1 MESENKN
8 LYLMTGDKSDLI
20 SISTET
26 INDLFSCYG
35 DNIKSDSITAKIFIQ
50 NKLNGVFEVSETQK
64 MNGAIQDSHYICSKT
79 LQINNWKS
87 KNENDGFRDVC
98 SIKIFFQAE
107 KTNGE
112 KLSFEIMVRKN
123 KHEDIIIEKLN
134 PETNEFDLVKSKV
147 ALGGF
152 GNGIVYVITDIINNL
167 NYKSRRYST
176 FLYKYKDYLDEKHS
190 IQNDI
195 LVQNSDIDTRHR
207 VQYNGSDV
215 YRCDLIRRSAMNSVA
230 TQDRADIRNI
240 VTQNSDIDTISRNRY
255 NRANRSQY
263 DLIRR
268 RAMNSVA
275 TQGSADIRNIV
286 TQNSGIDTRH
296 RVQYNGSDV
305 YRYDLIRRR
314 AMNSVATQGSADIR
328 NKKSSGEILDLISN
342 HIGKI
347 IIFLLSLV
355 ILGIVWYLN
364 LVSLQIGLTALAVC
378 LALFVGIAI
387 WDQKKKRLPKPKKIW
402 TGFCSYLGFACC
414 KQKEGGRVPLREM
427 DRNKN
432 RF

>member
-1 MESENKN
+1 MVIVESENKN
-8 LYLMTGDKSDLI
+8 LYLMTRDKSDLI

-26 INDLFSCYG
+26 INNLFSCYE
-35 DNIKSDSITAKIFIQ
+35 DNIKSDSITAQIFVKSKPDGDFEESDMQKIDD
-50 NKLNGVFEVSETQK
+50 EV
-64 MNGAIQDSHYICSKT
+64 QDCFKYSKS
-79 LQINNWKS
+79 LKINNWKS
-87 KNENDGFRDVC
+87 ENENDGFKDIY
-98 SIKIFFQAE
+98 SIKILFQAE

-167 NYKSRRYST
+167 NYNSRRYST
-176 FLYKYKDYLDEKHS
+176 FLDEYKNYLDEKNVR
-190 IQNDI
+190 QNDI
-195 LVQNSDIDTRHR
+195 LV
-207 VQYNGSDV
+207 
-215 YRCDLIRRSAMNSVA
+215 
-230 TQDRADIRNI
+230 
-240 VTQNSDIDTISRNRY
+240 
-255 NRANRSQY
+255 
-263 DLIRR
+263 
-268 RAMNSVA
+268 
-275 TQGSADIRNIV
+275 
-286 TQNSGIDTRH
+286 QNSGIDTRH

-305 YRYDLIRRR
+305 YRYDLIRRS
-314 AMNSVATQGSADIR
+314 AMNSVATQDSAYIR
-328 NKKSSGEILDLISN
+328 NKESSGEILDLISN

-414 KQKEGGRVPLREM
+414 KQKEGGRVPSREM

>member
-1 MESENKN
+1 
-8 LYLMTGDKSDLI
+8 MTGDKSDLI

-230 TQDRADIRNI
+230 TQDRADIRN
-240 VTQNSDIDTISRNRY
+240 
-255 NRANRSQY
+255 
-263 DLIRR
+263 
-268 RAMNSVA
+268 
-275 TQGSADIRNIV
+275 
-286 TQNSGIDTRH
+286 
-296 RVQYNGSDV
+296 
-305 YRYDLIRRR
+305 
-314 AMNSVATQGSADIR
+314 
-328 NKKSSGEILDLISN
+328 KKSSGEILDLISN

>member
-35 DNIKSDSITAKIFIQ
+35 DNIKWDFITAKISIQ

-64 MNGAIQDSHYICSKT
+64 MNGAIQDSHYICSET
-79 LQINNWKS
+79 LQINNWKG

-98 SIKIFFQAE
+98 SIKILFQAE

-112 KLSFEIMVRKN
+112 KLSFEIRVRKN

-134 PETNEFDLVKSKV
+134 HETGALELVQSKV

-152 GNGIVYVITDIINNL
+152 GNGIVYVITDIDSNL
-167 NYKSRRYST
+167 SYKSWISS
-176 FLYKYKDYLDEKHS
+176 LVCDGDGNYLNEKHS
-190 IQNDI
+190 VQNDI
-195 LVQNSDIDTRHR
+195 VIENSDIGQISRDRYNR
-207 VQYNGSDV
+207 ADRSQY
-215 YRCDLIRRSAMNSVA
+215 DLIRRSAMNSVA
-230 TQDRADIRNI
+230 
-240 VTQNSDIDTISRNRY
+240 
-255 NRANRSQY
+255 
-263 DLIRR
+263 
-268 RAMNSVA
+268 
-275 TQGSADIRNIV
+275 
-286 TQNSGIDTRH
+286 
-296 RVQYNGSDV
+296 
-305 YRYDLIRRR
+305 
-314 AMNSVATQGSADIR
+314 DIR
-328 NKKSSGEILDLISN
+328 NKESSGEILDLISN

-402 TGFCSYLGFACC
+402 TGFCSYLGFVCC
-414 KQKEGGRVPLREM
+414 KQKEEDRVPSRER
-427 DRNKN
+427 DKN

>member
-8 LYLMTGDKSDLI
+8 LYLMTGDESDLI
-20 SISTET
+20 SISTKT

-35 DNIKSDSITAKIFIQ
+35 DNIKSDSITAKISIQ
-50 NKLNGVFEVSETQK
+50 NKLNGDFEESETQK
-64 MNGAIQDSHYICSKT
+64 MNGAIQDSHYICSKA
-79 LQINNWKS
+79 LQINNWKG

-98 SIKIFFQAE
+98 SIKILFQAE

-112 KLSFEIMVRKN
+112 KLSFEIRVRKN

-134 PETNEFDLVKSKV
+134 HETGALELVQSKV

-152 GNGIVYVITDIINNL
+152 GNGIVYVITDIGSNL
-167 NYKSRRYST
+167 SYKSWISS
-176 FLYKYKDYLDEKHS
+176 LVCDENGNYLNEKHS
-190 IQNDI
+190 VQNDI
-195 LVQNSDIDTRHR
+195 VIQNSDIDPISRNR
-207 VQYNGSDV
+207 YNRADRSQY
-215 YRCDLIRRSAMNSVA
+215 DLIRRSAMNSVA

-240 VTQNSDIDTISRNRY
+240 VTQNS
-255 NRANRSQY
+255 
-263 DLIRR
+263 
-268 RAMNSVA
+268 
-275 TQGSADIRNIV
+275 
-286 TQNSGIDTRH
+286 GINTRH

-305 YRYDLIRRR
+305 YRYDLIRRST
-314 AMNSVATQGSADIR
+314 MNSVATQDRADIR

-378 LALFVGIAI
+378 LALFVRIAI

-414 KQKEGGRVPLREM
+414 QQKEGGRVPLKER

>member
-26 INDLFSCYG
+26 INNLFSCYG
-35 DNIKSDSITAKIFIQ
+35 DNIKWDFITAKISIQ

-64 MNGAIQDSHYICSKT
+64 MNGAIQDSHYICSET
-79 LQINNWKS
+79 LQINNWKG

-98 SIKIFFQAE
+98 SIKILFQAE

-112 KLSFEIMVRKN
+112 KLSFEIRVRKN

-134 PETNEFDLVKSKV
+134 HETGALELVQSKV

-152 GNGIVYVITDIINNL
+152 GNGIVYVITDIGSNL
-167 NYKSRRYST
+167 SYKSWISS
-176 FLYKYKDYLDEKHS
+176 LVCDGDGNYLNEKHS
-190 IQNDI
+190 VQNDI
-195 LVQNSDIDTRHR
+195 VIENSDIGQISRDRYNR
-207 VQYNGSDV
+207 ADRSQY
-215 YRCDLIRRSAMNSVA
+215 DLIRRSAMNSVA
-230 TQDRADIRNI
+230 TQDNADI
-240 VTQNSDIDTISRNRY
+240 QNSDIDPISRNRY
-255 NRANRSQY
+255 NRADRSQY
-263 DLIRR
+263 NLIRR
-268 RAMNSVA
+268 SARNPVA
-275 TQGSADIRNIV
+275 TQDSA
-286 TQNSGIDTRH
+286 
-296 RVQYNGSDV
+296 Y
-305 YRYDLIRRR
+305 
-314 AMNSVATQGSADIR
+314 IR
-328 NKKSSGEILDLISN
+328 NKESSGKILDLISN

-355 ILGIVWYLN
+355 ILGSVGYLN

-414 KQKEGGRVPLREM
+414 KQKEGGRVPSREM

>member
-275 TQGSADIRNIV
+275 TQGSADIRN
-286 TQNSGIDTRH
+286 
-296 RVQYNGSDV
+296 
-305 YRYDLIRRR
+305 
-314 AMNSVATQGSADIR
+314 
-328 NKKSSGEILDLISN
+328 KKSSGEILDLISN

>member
-8 LYLMTGDKSDLI
+8 LHLMTGDKSDLI

-50 NKLNGVFEVSETQK
+50 NKLNGDFEESDMQK
-64 MNGAIQDSHYICSKT
+64 IDGGVQGRFICSKT

-230 TQDRADIRNI
+230 TQDSADIRNI

-263 DLIRR
+263 DLIRIR
-268 RAMNSVA
+268 TMNSVA
-275 TQGSADIRNIV
+275 TQDR
-286 TQNSGIDTRH
+286 
-296 RVQYNGSDV
+296 
-305 YRYDLIRRR
+305 
-314 AMNSVATQGSADIR
+314 ADIR

-402 TGFCSYLGFACC
+402 TGCCSYLGFACC
-414 KQKEGGRVPLREM
+414 KQKEGGRVPSREM

>member
-263 DLIRR
+263 DLIRIR
-268 RAMNSVA
+268 TMNSVA
-275 TQGSADIRNIV
+275 TQDR
-286 TQNSGIDTRH
+286 
-296 RVQYNGSDV
+296 
-305 YRYDLIRRR
+305 
-314 AMNSVATQGSADIR
+314 ADIR

>member
-50 NKLNGVFEVSETQK
+50 NKLNGDFEESDMQK
-64 MNGAIQDSHYICSKT
+64 IDGGVQGRFICSKT
-79 LQINNWKS
+79 LQINNWKG

-98 SIKIFFQAE
+98 SIKILFQAE

-112 KLSFEIMVRKN
+112 KLSFEIRVRKN

-134 PETNEFDLVKSKV
+134 HETGALELVQSKV

-167 NYKSRRYST
+167 NYNSRRYST
-176 FLYKYKDYLDEKHS
+176 FLDEYENYLDEKNVR
-190 IQNDI
+190 QNDI
-195 LVQNSDIDTRHR
+195 LV
-207 VQYNGSDV
+207 
-215 YRCDLIRRSAMNSVA
+215 
-230 TQDRADIRNI
+230 
-240 VTQNSDIDTISRNRY
+240 
-255 NRANRSQY
+255 
-263 DLIRR
+263 
-268 RAMNSVA
+268 
-275 TQGSADIRNIV
+275 
-286 TQNSGIDTRH
+286 QNSGIDTRH

-305 YRYDLIRRR
+305 YRYNLIRISAR
-314 AMNSVATQGSADIR
+314 NPVADIR
-328 NKKSSGEILDLISN
+328 NKKSSGEILDLILN

-378 LALFVGIAI
+378 LALFVGITI

-402 TGFCSYLGFACC
+402 TGFCSYLGFDCC
-414 KQKEGGRVPLREM
+414 TQKEGGRVPLGRM

-432 RF
+432 FR

>member
-8 LYLMTGDKSDLI
+8 LYLMTGDQSDLI

-98 SIKIFFQAE
+98 SIKILFQAE

-134 PETNEFDLVKSKV
+134 HETGALELVQSKV

-152 GNGIVYVITDIINNL
+152 GNGIVYVITDIGSNL
-167 NYKSRRYST
+167 SYKSWISS
-176 FLYKYKDYLDEKHS
+176 LVCDENGNYLNEKHS
-190 IQNDI
+190 VQNDI
-195 LVQNSDIDTRHR
+195 VIQNSDIDPISRNR
-207 VQYNGSDV
+207 YNRADRSQY
-215 YRCDLIRRSAMNSVA
+215 DLIRRSAMNSVA
-230 TQDRADIRNI
+230 TQDR
-240 VTQNSDIDTISRNRY
+240 
-255 NRANRSQY
+255 
-263 DLIRR
+263 
-268 RAMNSVA
+268 
-275 TQGSADIRNIV
+275 
-286 TQNSGIDTRH
+286 
-296 RVQYNGSDV
+296 
-305 YRYDLIRRR
+305 
-314 AMNSVATQGSADIR
+314 ADIR

-378 LALFVGIAI
+378 LALFVRIAI

-414 KQKEGGRVPLREM
+414 QQKEGGRVPLKER

>member
-1 MESENKN
+1 
-8 LYLMTGDKSDLI
+8 MTGDESDLI

-35 DNIKSDSITAKIFIQ
+35 DNIKSDSITAKISIQ
-50 NKLNGVFEVSETQK
+50 NKLNGDFEESETQK
-64 MNGAIQDSHYICSKT
+64 MNGTIQV
-79 LQINNWKS
+79 NNWKG

-98 SIKIFFQAE
+98 SIKILFQAE

-112 KLSFEIMVRKN
+112 KLSFEIRVRKN

-134 PETNEFDLVKSKV
+134 PKTNKFDLVQSKV
-147 ALGGF
+147 ALGDF
-152 GNGIVYVITDIINNL
+152 GNGIVYVITDIDSNL
-167 NYKSRRYST
+167 SYKSWISS
-176 FLYKYKDYLDEKHS
+176 LVCDDDGNYLDEKHS
-190 IQNDI
+190 VQNDI
-195 LVQNSDIDTRHR
+195 VIQNSDIDPISRNR
-207 VQYNGSDV
+207 YNRADRSK
-215 YRCDLIRRSAMNSVA
+215 YDLIRRSAMNSVA
-230 TQDRADIRNI
+230 TQDNADI
-240 VTQNSDIDTISRNRY
+240 QNSDIDPISRNRY
-255 NRANRSQY
+255 NRADRSQY
-263 DLIRR
+263 NLIRR
-268 RAMNSVA
+268 SARNPVA
-275 TQGSADIRNIV
+275 TQDSA
-286 TQNSGIDTRH
+286 
-296 RVQYNGSDV
+296 Y
-305 YRYDLIRRR
+305 
-314 AMNSVATQGSADIR
+314 IR
-328 NKKSSGEILDLISN
+328 NKESSGKILDLISN

-355 ILGIVWYLN
+355 ILGIVGYLN

-414 KQKEGGRVPLREM
+414 KQKEGGRVPSREM

>member
-1 MESENKN
+1 MEKNFRSKLWSE
-8 LYLMTGDKSDLI
+8 
-20 SISTET
+20 
-26 INDLFSCYG
+26 
-35 DNIKSDSITAKIFIQ
+35 KI
-50 NKLNGVFEVSETQK
+50 
-64 MNGAIQDSHYICSKT
+64 
-79 LQINNWKS
+79 
-87 KNENDGFRDVC
+87 
-98 SIKIFFQAE
+98 
-107 KTNGE
+107 
-112 KLSFEIMVRKN
+112 
-123 KHEDIIIEKLN
+123 N

-167 NYKSRRYST
+167 NYKSQRYST
-176 FLYKYKDYLDEKHS
+176 FIDEYENYLNEKHS
-190 IQNDI
+190 IQND
-195 LVQNSDIDTRHR
+195 
-207 VQYNGSDV
+207 
-215 YRCDLIRRSAMNSVA
+215 
-230 TQDRADIRNI
+230 
-240 VTQNSDIDTISRNRY
+240 
-255 NRANRSQY
+255 
-263 DLIRR
+263 
-268 RAMNSVA
+268 
-275 TQGSADIRNIV
+275 IV

-305 YRYDLIRRR
+305 YRYDLIRIR
-314 AMNSVATQGSADIR
+314 AMNSVATQDSADIR